1 MMKEPSK
8 KVRGSI
14 MTRKLISSAMA
25 VVAMLICSSAW
36 SMNSLVGPDD
46 INKMKTARISDAVI
60 QLLLSEQTSSV
71 TADFL
76 INLKNTGADDKT
88 LAAVIL
94 ADRYKNP
101 EKSELTVKQQEI
113 LKKAGYSDEA
123 LLKLFDGPSV
133 KTVVDEHGNESVVY
147 STGGPSPAQVKN
159 RDASQG
165 TYNINIDRVRI
176 P

>member
-1 MMKEPSK
+1 MM
-8 KVRGSI
+8 I
-14 MTRKLISSAMA
+14 RKFFSSTFVIAA
-25 VVAMLICSSAW
+25 IFVSTWAW

-46 INKMKTARISDAVI
+46 INKMKAAKMSDAVI
-60 QLLLSEQTSSV
+60 QMLLSEQTSSV

-101 EKSELTVKQQEI
+101 KKSELTVKQLEI

-123 LLKLFDGPSV
+123 LSELFDGPSV

-147 STGGPSPAQVKN
+147 STGGPSPAQRKN
-159 RDASQG
+159 RDPSQG
-165 TYNINIDRVRI
+165 TYNINIERVQV